1 MSIIKQINPYEEE
14 RKIGFVTEVGSSYVK
29 ANINENANQYDDWYL
44 GIKNSQGHVNDFVVI
59 DCDEYALL
67 GRISKST
74 VLDVERLKLNENSKG
89 RVHPIGNIQLLAT
102 ISLQNSEVLKGILAY
117 PKVGASVYT
126 AHPDFVK
133 WTFEF
138 DKLKDSDKEKIK
150 LQVGHLPEHSSI
162 SIDLTPEQLFG
173 RHIAVLGTTGGGKSW
188 TLARLM
194 EQSVQF
200 NSKSIL
206 IDATGEFST
215 LADEYVEEVKRVHIG
230 GDTNNEYR
238 DIPYNEL
245 LISDL
250 TAIFRPSSQ
259 SQAPKLHEAIKSLKL
274 IQIDG
279 DHASDD
285 GLLVKQG
292 NPKAPIE
299 ESFREHVETIED
311 PKATFNINNLAYQ
324 IREECVYPT
333 GYDNDEVYGDIN
345 KQDLSYCYTLI
356 SRIQEIVNSTFFSP
370 IFQPEEDSSIFD
382 EINNFIEPDDEEENY
397 KLLIISLEDLSFQR
411 KIREIVVNAI
421 GRHLHQC
428 ARKKKFINNPLVTY
442 LDEAHQFLNQKI
454 RDDFVQF
461 DLDSFESLAKEGR
474 KYGISVCLATQR
486 PRDIPTGILSQVGT
500 LMVHR
505 LINERDRNVVKNAC
519 GELDRDVAS
528 QLPSLSSGEAV
539 VIGVD
544 FNFPLAT
551 KIKEP
556 VQPPD
561 SEGPDYQ
568 TFWNVEIEEDQ
579 EDG

>member
-1 MSIIKQINPYEEE
+1 MSILKQINPYEEE

-44 GIKNSQGHVNDFVVI
+44 GIKNSLGHVNDFVVI

-89 RVHPIGNIQLLAT
+89 RVHPIGSIQLLAT

-117 PKVGASVYT
+117 PKVGASVYS

-150 LQVGHLPEHSSI
+150 LKVGHLPEHSNI
-162 SIDLTPEQLFG
+162 SIDITPEQLFG
-173 RHIAVLGTTGGGKSW
+173 RHTAVLGTTGGGKSW

-194 EQSVQF
+194 EQSLQF

-206 IDATGEFST
+206 IDATGEFYT
-215 LADEYVEEVKRVHIG
+215 LADKYDEQVKKIHIG
-230 GDTNNEYR
+230 GENDESYR

-245 LISDL
+245 RISDL
-250 TAIFRPSSQ
+250 TAIFKPSSKT
-259 SQAPKLHEAIKSLKL
+259 QAPKLNEAIKSLKL
-274 IQIDG
+274 VELEP
-279 DHASDD
+279 HMAND
-285 GLLVKQG
+285 GLIVKKENDKQ
-292 NPKAPIE
+292 PILDAFE
-299 ESFREHVETIED
+299 RHSEVVESIEAD
-311 PKATFNINNLAYQ
+311 FEISNLADQ
-324 IREECVYPT
+324 VREECVKPNAGSWKNPDPT
-333 GYDNDEVYGDIN
+333 KWGDYDANSLSWCSSLIGRIDEIT
-345 KQDLSYCYTLI
+345 KS
-356 SRIQEIVNSTFFSP
+356 EFFAP
-370 IFQPEEDSSIFD
+370 LFQPEDDRSVLT
-382 EINNFIEPDDEEENY
+382 EINSFIDSEDQ
-397 KLLIISLEDLSFQR
+397 LLIISLKELSFQR

-421 GRHLHQC
+421 GRYLHQS
-428 ARKKKFINNPLVTY
+428 AREKKFTEDPLITY

-454 RDDFVQF
+454 SSDYVQF
-461 DLDSFESLAKEGR
+461 ELDAFESLAKEGR
-474 KYGISVCLATQR
+474 KYGITVCLATQR

-505 LINERDRNVVKNAC
+505 LINERDRNVVENAC

-544 FNFPLAT
+544 FNFPLAI

-561 SEGPDYQ
+561 SEGPNYQ
-568 TFWNVEIEEDQ
+568 TFWNAENIERQEED
-579 EDG
+579 G